1 MTDKLSEYTFDKI
14 EIGLSKEFLVT
25 ITESMVDDFA
35 ELSGDFSPI
44 HMDEKYA
51 ESTTF
56 KKRVVHGMLLG
67 SFLSRVDGMY
77 LPGKH
82 ALYFSQSM
90 EFRNPC
96 FIGDTVKVSSEVIDK
111 SESTKI
117 LKIESKITNQQNKI
131 LLYGIGRVIVRD
143 DWKYW
148 NWSYRYSKI

>member
-1 MTDKLSEYTFDKI
+1 MTDKIFEYTFDKI

-35 ELSGDFSPI
+35 ALSGDFSPI
-44 HMDEKYA
+44 HMDNKYA

-117 LKIESKITNQQNKI
+117 LKIESKITNQNNKI

-143 DWKYW
+143 D
-148 NWSYRYSKI
+148 

>member
-96 FIGDTVKVSSEVIDK
+96 FIGDTVKVFSKVIDK
-111 SESTKI
+111 SKSTKI
-117 LKIESKITNQQNKI
+117 LKTESKITNPQNEI
-131 LLYGIGRVIVRD
+131 LLTGVGRVIVRD
-143 DWKYW
+143 D
-148 NWSYRYSKI
+148 

>member
-1 MTDKLSEYTFDKI
+1 MTDKIFEYTFDKI

-35 ELSGDFSPI
+35 ALSGDFSPI
-44 HMDEKYA
+44 HMDNKYA

-143 DWKYW
+143 D
-148 NWSYRYSKI
+148 

>member
-1 MTDKLSEYTFDKI
+1 MTDKIFEYTFDEI

-35 ELSGDFSPI
+35 ALSGDFSPI
-44 HMDEKYA
+44 HMDDKYA

-82 ALYFSQSM
+82 ALYFSQSI

-143 DWKYW
+143 D
-148 NWSYRYSKI
+148 